1 MKSVN
6 GWYFPDDEKRL
17 LGHMAAMKTTEYQLK
32 HRKES
37 VSYCDQFRT
46 AIDIGA
52 HIGLWARGLTDIFER
67 VICFEPNEERAALLA
82 LNAPKVHTIQKVA
95 LGSRPG
101 DVAMIENP
109 EDTGAS
115 KIDRGAAGTIPMFQ
129 LDSYG
134 LSEVDFIKI
143 DVEGYELDVLK
154 GAVETLKN
162 NSPVIILEQKLKN
175 FDPSE
180 EPHAAVKFLIH
191 ELGYRVVGKVIDD
204 WIMKKI

>member
-6 GWYFPDDEKRL
+6 GWYFPDDETHIIKY
-17 LGHMAAMKTTEYQLK
+17 MDSMKTTEYQSK
-32 HRKES
+32 HQKES

-67 VICFEPNEERAALLA
+67 VICFEPNEERASLIA
-82 LNAPKVHTIQKVA
+82 LNAPKVLTIQQVA
-95 LGSRPG
+95 LGSREMR
-101 DVAMIENP
+101 VAMIEP
-109 EDTGAS
+109 PGDSGGGR
-115 KIDRGAAGTIPMFQ
+115 IDRGATGTIPMVL

-154 GAVETLKN
+154 GAAETLKN
-162 NSPVIILEQKLKN
+162 NSPVIILEQKPKN

-191 ELGYRVVGKVIDD
+191 ELGFRVVGKVVDD